1 MTNAREA
8 ELLDLIA
15 RLAER
20 IWLAHCVIGRMAEP
34 KMSRAKI
41 ESQIRV
47 MYEQADRVDGE
58 EAGCGLVPAVR
69 QGQTV
74 HADLL
79 SPVSGPGE
87 RPTAAADGL

>member
-20 IWLAHCVIGRMAEP
+20 IWLAHCVIGRLAEP

-41 ESQIRV
+41 ESIFRV
-47 MYEQADRVDGE
+47 MYEQADRVDETE
-58 EAGCGLVPAVR
+58 ESRGIVPAVR
-69 QGQTV
+69 PGQVV

-79 SPVSGPGE
+79 QAVSGPGE
-87 RPTAAADGL
+87 RTTAAADGL